1 MKKNLILGLI
11 LIFLAVSIIFTTF
24 SYMNS
29 ITGRIIERTPY
40 LSTVDF
46 SPVSVN
52 VDTNNIY
59 LTSECLKLAIAT
71 TEQQT
76 YSIASGLG
84 DATGIRPNTH
94 DLMKDTFELYSIEVL
109 MVKVDDFRDGTYYA
123 KLLLRQGNKILNLDS
138 RPSDAIAVAV
148 RFQKPVYVKN
158 GIMESLGVGIC

>member
-52 VDTNNIY
+52 VDT
-59 LTSECLKLAIAT
+59 
-71 TEQQT
+71 
-76 YSIASGLG
+76 
-84 DATGIRPNTH
+84 
-94 DLMKDTFELYSIEVL
+94 
-109 MVKVDDFRDGTYYA
+109 
-123 KLLLRQGNKILNLDS
+123 
-138 RPSDAIAVAV
+138 
-148 RFQKPVYVKN
+148 
-158 GIMESLGVGIC
+158 

>member
-1 MKKNLILGLI
+1 
-11 LIFLAVSIIFTTF
+11 
-24 SYMNS
+24 
-29 ITGRIIERTPY
+29 
-40 LSTVDF
+40 
-46 SPVSVN
+46 
-52 VDTNNIY
+52 
-59 LTSECLKLAIAT
+59 ECLKLAIAT